1 MVSTT
6 SLPAARRLAGVNGLL
21 ELLDAG
27 RLVTDG
33 EPVDLLT
40 HGLQCAAILERSA
53 PDDLGLQVAGLVH
66 DIGRVLAPA
75 SAHDHAGVGA
85 DVVRPLLGARIADLV
100 AGHDA
105 AKRYLV
111 TVDASYR
118 EHLSERSR
126 ATLRGQGGLM
136 DPGERAAFLARPDAG
151 DLVALRRADDG
162 AKRPALP
169 VPGIDHWTLA
179 LYAIAATAYRDPR

>member
-33 EPVDLLT
+33 EPVDLLA

-66 DIGRVLAPA
+66 DVGRILAPGG
-75 SAHDHAGVGA
+75 HDHAAVGA
-85 DVVRPLLGARIADLV
+85 DALRPLLGARIADLV
-100 AGHDA
+100 AGHTA

-118 EHLSERSR
+118 GHLSERSR
-126 ATLRGQGGLM
+126 ATLRLQGGLM
-136 DPGERAAFLARPDAG
+136 DPEERAAFLARADAD
-151 DLVALRRADDG
+151 DLVALRHADDA

-179 LYAIAATAYRDPR
+179 LYAIAATAPR